1 MMTDRQFPA
10 RSYEIAGVAGAT
22 LAVSTTNGY
31 SVFYRGVYVGYIH
44 ASVGD
49 CWNAYLRRVDDMADH
64 LGKFGQVEAV
74 RRIVLASRS
83 ATEAAA

>member
-1 MMTDRQFPA
+1 MADLQVPA
-10 RSYEIAGVAGAT
+10 RSYEIAGVPGAT

-31 SVFYRGVYVGYIH
+31 SVFFRGVYVGYIH
-44 ASVGD
+44 ASVGG
-49 CWNAYLRRVDDMADH
+49 CWNAYVRRVDEMADQ

-74 RRIVLASRS
+74 RRIVLASHS